1 MTLPET
7 LRRLLPCLALLGI
20 SACTATGPPVQEMSD
35 ARQAIAAAREA
46 GAVTLASDS
55 LVVAETRLAEAEG
68 QLQDRMYWNAKRL
81 ALAAKESAIAALLR
95 SRSLREAGAAA
106 TSDAP
111 SP

>member
-46 GAVTLASDS
+46 GAVTLAGDS
-55 LVVAETRLAEAEG
+55 LVIAETRLAEAEV
-68 QLQDRMYWNAKRL
+68 QLQDRMYWNAKKL
-81 ALAAKESAIAALLR
+81 ALGAKESAIAALLH
-95 SRSLREAGAAA
+95 SRSVREAGATA
-106 TSDAP
+106 TPVVP
-111 SP
+111 SR